1 MTQGFKNDHIL
12 CHFDH
17 VKRLFFNKT
26 RRLLICLEI
35 TYMITLKFGKF
46 DFFAEIYSRNL
57 LRQVTVMVST
67 PELVVDEG
75 KIKKAIQ
82 SGLPL
87 TITTYTLPKEIE
99 IYIEQVIDA
108 FLKQMDQLKLK
119 DYIVYC
125 VQELVV
131 NAKKANTKRVFFD
144 ECGLDI
150 NNEDDYQKGM
160 AEFKEET
167 LGNIAHYLQLQ
178 KERGLF
184 IKVILQVRRNII
196 NIEIR
201 NNVTA
206 TKMEQLRIQDKI
218 ARSRQYDNLE
228 DALSQVLDDTEGAG
242 LGLVILVL
250 MLKKMGLDD
259 NAFTIK
265 TTDKYT
271 IASISIPL
279 AETMLENISF
289 LSEKIVE
296 NINSLPQFP
305 ENILMVQKLINDPS
319 SDMPVIAR
327 QISMDPALT
336 ADLLKIVNSAQ
347 YMLSK
352 KVDNISEAVKMIG
365 IKGIKNL
372 LYSYGTQKILGDDTV
387 DKKRLWDH
395 SYKTA
400 FYAYNLIKNFKNDAS
415 LLDDVYVG
423 GILHDMG
430 KIIFANVHPDL
441 LGKIRDFSME
451 RNLPPSTFEDLSAGM
466 NHAELGALIAEK
478 WNFPER
484 LVAAIRFHHDPE
496 AAPEDCKDLVDAVYL
511 ANMFCEYENGNI
523 NFDQFDIGPL
533 DNYGLRTKKQIDTLL
548 ERLSSGFLK
557 EMQS

>member
-1 MTQGFKNDHIL
+1 M
-12 CHFDH
+12 
-17 VKRLFFNKT
+17 
-26 RRLLICLEI
+26 
-35 TYMITLKFGKF
+35 
-46 DFFAEIYSRNL
+46 S
-57 LRQVTVMVST
+57 ST
-67 PELVVDEG
+67 PELVVDEE

-99 IYIEQVIDA
+99 IYIEQVIDV
-108 FLKQMDQLKLK
+108 FLRHVDQVKLK

-131 NAKKANTKRVFFD
+131 NAKKANTKRVFFL
-144 ECGLDI
+144 ERGLDI
-150 NNEDDYQKGM
+150 NNDKDYANGM
-160 AEFKEET
+160 ETFKEET
-167 LGNIAHYLQLQ
+167 IGNIAHYLQKQ
-178 KERGLF
+178 KEKGLY
-184 IKVILQVRRNII
+184 IKVILQIKRNTIH
-196 NIEIR
+196 IEIR
-201 NNVTA
+201 NNVMA

-218 ARSRQYDNLE
+218 ARSRQYNNLE
-228 DALSQVLDDTEGAG
+228 DAFSSILDDSEGAG

-250 MLKKMGLDD
+250 MLKKMGLSDD
-259 NAFTIK
+259 SFTMK
-265 TTDKYT
+265 TTNKYT

-279 AETMLENISF
+279 DQAMIENMSI
-289 LSEKIVE
+289 LSEEIVQSV
-296 NINSLPQFP
+296 NSLPQFP
-305 ENILMVQKLINDPS
+305 ENILMIQKLINDPS
-319 SDMPVIAR
+319 SDMPTIAR

-387 DKKRLWDH
+387 DKKKLWEH

-400 FYAYNLIKNFKNDAS
+400 FYSYNLVKNFKHDNN

-430 KIIFANVHPDL
+430 KIIFSNVHPEL
-441 LGKIRDFSME
+441 LNKIKGLCTDK
-451 RNLPPSTFEDLSAGM
+451 NVPASTFEDLSAGM

-484 LVAAIRFHHDPE
+484 LVNSIRYHHDPE
-496 AAPEDCKDLVDAVYL
+496 AAPIEFKDLVDAVYL
-511 ANMFCEYENGNI
+511 ANMFCEYEDKNI
-523 NFDQFDIGPL
+523 SFDQLDSGPL
-533 DNYGLRTKKQIDTLL
+533 DNFGLKSKKQVDNLL
-548 ERLSSGFLK
+548 ERLSRGFMR
-557 EMQS
+557 EGQF